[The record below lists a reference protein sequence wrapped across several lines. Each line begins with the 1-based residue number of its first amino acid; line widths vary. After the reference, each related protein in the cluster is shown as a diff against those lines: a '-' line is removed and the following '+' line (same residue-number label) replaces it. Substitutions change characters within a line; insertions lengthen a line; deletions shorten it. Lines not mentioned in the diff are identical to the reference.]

1 MPRREDEDD
10 RKGLKDYADE
20 RIGKAVYVTDDNRD
34 LVLHVMVKD
43 QLTHLLEWE
52 GPDVENRDG
61 PQKQALAW
69 LLDRVKGRNY
79 VKHDE
84 AHIVPKVASDVVRAF
99 FDYKDGR

>member
-1 MPRREDEDD
+1 MPRRTDEDD
-10 RKGLKDYADE
+10 RQALKDYTDE
-20 RIGKAVYVTDDNRD
+20 RVLQATYVTDENKELIQ
-34 LVLHVMVKD
+34 LVIVKD
-43 QLTHLLEWE
+43 QLTHLLEWP
-52 GPDVENRDG
+52 GPDRESNDG

-79 VKHDE
+79 VKHDK